1 MPLDGKDSKTK
12 TNVSADK
19 PTTAIDRRTAVKAG
33 GAAMMA
39 SLAGCIGGSGGGEG
53 GPIKVGL
60 LADRS
65 GSISVYGV
73 PMTSATELWQSEVND
88 NGGLLGREIELI
100 KPDPQSSNQQY
111 QNLARQLILEDNVD
125 VLMGGI
131 TSASREAIR
140 EDIVDENQQL
150 YFYPALYEGG
160 ICDEYVYMTGPT
172 PTQQLRPLVDYMM
185 ENFGSNVYTLAA
197 DYNFGQISALW
208 ADRYVSDNGGSIV
221 GEEFIP
227 LSVGDFGSTIDRV
240 ESADPDWIMSLLVG
254 NNHVSFFSQ
263 AESSGL
269 QKPMA
274 STVQIGASYEHKT
287 LSPPNL
293 EGMHSAWNYVE
304 ELPTDR
310 NQEFVDRF
318 YDMFP
323 DTQYINQHAQSQ
335 YISCLLYQAA
345 VEQAGTTD
353 QPEVNKALESG
364 ITVEAPQG
372 DVTVDP
378 ATHHLNHSITLN
390 RVTED
395 HSLEFINTTEG
406 VEPTWLQERCNL
418 ATESTWDDPVSEF
431 YQPE

>member
-1 MPLDGKDSKTK
+1 MVSYDSAAADDGE
-12 TNVSADK
+12 SAD
-19 PTTAIDRRTAVKAG
+19 TTTRAIDRRTALKAG
-33 GAAMMA
+33 GTAMIA
-39 SLAGCIGGSGGGEG
+39 SLAGCTGQSGGGDS
-53 GPIKVGL
+53 GPIQVGL
-60 LADRS
+60 LADRT
-65 GSISVYGV
+65 GAISVYGV
-73 PMTSATELWQSEVND
+73 PMTSAAKLWQSEVNN
-88 NGGLLGREIELI
+88 NGGLLGRDVEII
-100 KPDPQSSNQQY
+100 NPDPQSDNQQY

-140 EDIVDENQQL
+140 TDIIDENQQL

-172 PTQQLRPLVDYMM
+172 PTQQLRPLVDYMV
-185 ENFGSNVYTLAA
+185 EEFGGNVYTLAA

-208 ADRYVSDNGGSIV
+208 ADRYVQDRGGSIV

-274 STVQIGASYEHKT
+274 STVQVGASYEHKT

-293 EGMHSAWNYVE
+293 EGMHSAWNYLE

-318 YDMFP
+318 YEMFP
-323 DTQYINQHAQSQ
+323 ETQYINQHAESQ
-335 YISCLLYQAA
+335 YVSCLLYEAA
-345 VEQAGTTD
+345 VEEAGTTEQTD
-353 QPEVNKALESG
+353 VNDVLESG
-364 ITVEAPQG
+364 ISVEAPQG
-372 DVTVDP
+372 TVAVDP
-378 ATHHLNHSITLN
+378 ATHHLNHSITLT
-390 RVTED
+390 RVKED
-395 HSLEFINTTEG
+395 HSLEFLGTTEG
-406 VEPTWLQERCNL
+406 VEPTWLQERCSL
-418 ATESTWDDPVSEF
+418 DSESTWDDPTSEF
-431 YQPE
+431 FQPN

>member
-1 MPLDGKDSKTK
+1 MVSYDSAAADDGE
-12 TNVSADK
+12 SAD
-19 PTTAIDRRTAVKAG
+19 TTTGAIDRRTALKAG
-33 GAAMMA
+33 GTAMIA
-39 SLAGCIGGSGGGEG
+39 SLAGCTGQSGGGDS
-53 GPIKVGL
+53 GPIQVGL
-60 LADRS
+60 LADRT
-65 GSISVYGV
+65 GAISVYGV
-73 PMTSATELWQSEVND
+73 PMTSAAKLWQSEVNN
-88 NGGLLGREIELI
+88 NGGLLGRDVEII
-100 KPDPQSSNQQY
+100 NPDPQSDNQQY

-140 EDIVDENQQL
+140 TDIIDENQQL

-172 PTQQLRPLVDYMM
+172 PTQQLRPLVDYMV
-185 ENFGSNVYTLAA
+185 EEFGGNVYTLAA

-208 ADRYVSDNGGSIV
+208 ADRYVQDRGGSIV

-274 STVQIGASYEHKT
+274 STVQVGASYEHKT

-293 EGMHSAWNYVE
+293 EGMHSAWNYLE

-318 YDMFP
+318 YEMFP
-323 DTQYINQHAQSQ
+323 ETQYINQHAESQ
-335 YISCLLYQAA
+335 YVSCLLYEAA
-345 VEQAGTTD
+345 VEEAGTTEQTD
-353 QPEVNKALESG
+353 VNDVLESG
-364 ITVEAPQG
+364 ISVEAPQG
-372 DVTVDP
+372 TVAVDP
-378 ATHHLNHSITLN
+378 ATHHLNHSITLT
-390 RVTED
+390 RVKED
-395 HSLEFINTTEG
+395 HSLEFLGTTEG
-406 VEPTWLQERCNL
+406 VEPTWLQERCSL
-418 ATESTWDDPVSEF
+418 DSESTWDDPTSEF
-431 YQPE
+431 FQPN

>member
-1 MPLDGKDSKTK
+1 MTTYGSEGADDGASGD
-12 TNVSADK
+12 
-19 PTTAIDRRTAVKAG
+19 TTTGAVDRRTALKAG
-33 GAAMMA
+33 GTALIA
-39 SLAGCIGGSGGGEG
+39 SFAGCAGQGGGGDG
-53 GPIKVGL
+53 GPIQVGL
-60 LADRS
+60 LADRT

-73 PMTSATELWQSEVND
+73 PMTSAAQLWQSEVND
-88 NGGLLGREIELI
+88 NGGLLGREVELI
-100 KPDPQSSNQQY
+100 NPDPQSDNQQY
-111 QNLARQLILEDNVD
+111 QNLARQLILDDNVD

-140 EDIVDENQQL
+140 SDIVDENQQL

-172 PTQQLRPLVDYMM
+172 PTQQLRPLINYMV
-185 ENFGSNVYTLAA
+185 EEFGGNVYTLAA

-208 ADRYVSDNGGSIV
+208 ADRYVQDTGGSIV

-274 STVQIGASYEHKT
+274 STVQVGASYEHRT

-293 EGMHSAWNYVE
+293 EGMHSAWNYLE

-323 DTQYINQHAQSQ
+323 ETQYINQHAESQ
-335 YISCLLYQAA
+335 YISCLLYEAA
-345 VEQAGTTD
+345 VEEAGTTD
-353 QPEVNKALESG
+353 QSAVNDALESG
-364 ITVEAPQG
+364 ISVEAPQG
-372 DVTVDP
+372 TVAVDP
-378 ATHHLNHSITLN
+378 ETHHLVHNITLT
-390 RVTED
+390 RVEED
-395 HSLEFINTTEG
+395 HSLEFLGTTES
-406 VEPTWLQERCNL
+406 VEPTWLQERCSL
-418 ATESTWDDPVSEF
+418 ASESTWEDPTSEF
-431 YQPE
+431 FQPN

>member
-1 MPLDGKDSKTK
+1 MATYDSGGADDGASGDT
-12 TNVSADK
+12 TTSAVG
-19 PTTAIDRRTAVKAG
+19 RRTALKAG
-33 GAAMMA
+33 GTALIA
-39 SLAGCIGGSGGGEG
+39 SLAGCTGQSGGGDG
-53 GPIKVGL
+53 GPIQVGL
-60 LADRS
+60 LADRT

-73 PMTSATELWQSEVND
+73 PMTSAAQLWQSEVND
-88 NGGLLGREIELI
+88 NGGLLGREVELI
-100 KPDPQSSNQQY
+100 NPDPQSDNQQY
-111 QNLARQLILEDNVD
+111 QNLARRLILEDDVD

-140 EDIVDENQQL
+140 SDIIDENQQL

-172 PTQQLRPLVDYMM
+172 PTQQLRPLIDYMV
-185 ENFGSNVYTLAA
+185 EEFGSNVYTLAA

-208 ADRYVSDNGGSIV
+208 ADRYVQDNGGSIV

-274 STVQIGASYEHKT
+274 STVQVGASYEHKT

-293 EGMHSAWNYVE
+293 EGMHSAWNYLE

-323 DTQYINQHAQSQ
+323 DTQYINQHAESQ
-335 YISCLLYQAA
+335 YISCLLYEAA
-345 VEQAGTTD
+345 VEEAGTTD
-353 QPEVNKALESG
+353 QSAVNDVLESG
-364 ITVEAPQG
+364 ISVEAPQG
-372 DVTVDP
+372 TVAVDP
-378 ATHHLNHSITLN
+378 ATHHLTHSITLT
-390 RVTED
+390 RVEED
-395 HSLEFINTTEG
+395 HSLEFLGTTEN

-418 ATESTWDDPVSEF
+418 ASESTWDDPTSEF
-431 YQPE
+431 FQPN

>member
-1 MPLDGKDSKTK
+1 MATYGSEGADDG
-12 TNVSADK
+12 VSAD
-19 PTTAIDRRTAVKAG
+19 TTTGAIGRRTALKAG
-33 GAAMMA
+33 GTALIA
-39 SLAGCIGGSGGGEG
+39 SFAGCTGLGGGGDG
-53 GPIKVGL
+53 GAIQIGL
-60 LADRS
+60 LADRT
-65 GSISVYGV
+65 GPISVYGV
-73 PMTSATELWQSEVND
+73 PMTSAAQLWQSEVND
-88 NGGLLGREIELI
+88 NGGLLDREVEII
-100 KPDPQSSNQQY
+100 NPDPQSDNQQY

-160 ICDEYVYMTGPT
+160 VCDEYVYMTGPT
-172 PTQQLRPLVDYMM
+172 PTQQLRPLIDYMV
-185 ENFGSNVYTLAA
+185 EEFGGNVYTLAA

-208 ADRYVSDNGGSIV
+208 ADRYVQDNGGSIV

-227 LSVGDFGSTIDRV
+227 LSVGNFGSTIDRV

-274 STVQIGASYEHKT
+274 STVQVGASYEHKT

-293 EGMHSAWNYVE
+293 EGMHSAWNYLE

-318 YDMFP
+318 YEMFP
-323 DTQYINQHAQSQ
+323 ETQYINQHAQSQ
-335 YISCLLYQAA
+335 YVSCLLYGAA
-345 VEQAGTTD
+345 VEEAGTTD
-353 QPEVNKALESG
+353 QPEVNDVLESG
-364 ITVEAPQG
+364 ISVEAPQG
-372 DVTVDP
+372 TATVDP
-378 ATHHLNHSITLN
+378 ATHHLAHSITLT
-390 RVTED
+390 RVEED
-395 HSLEFINTTEG
+395 HSLEFLGTTEG
-406 VEPTWLQERCNL
+406 VEPTWLQERCSL
-418 ATESTWDDPVSEF
+418 ASESTWDDPTSEF
-431 YQPE
+431 FQPN

>member
-1 MPLDGKDSKTK
+1 MATYDSE
-12 TNVSADK
+12 VADDDASAD
-19 PTTAIDRRTAVKAG
+19 TTTSAINRRTALKTGGTALIASFAGCTGLTGGSDG
-33 GAAMMA
+33 GA
-39 SLAGCIGGSGGGEG
+39 IQ
-53 GPIKVGL
+53 IGL
-60 LADRS
+60 LADQT

-73 PMTSATELWQSEVND
+73 PMTSAAQLWQSEVND
-88 NGGLLGREIELI
+88 NGGLLDREVEII
-100 KPDPQSSNQQY
+100 NPDPQSDNQQY

-140 EDIVDENQQL
+140 TDIVDENQQL

-160 ICDEYVYMTGPT
+160 VCDEYVYMTGPT
-172 PTQQLRPLVDYMM
+172 PTQQLRPLIDYMT
-185 ENFGSNVYTLAA
+185 EEFGSNVYTLAA

-208 ADRYVSDNGGSIV
+208 AERYVQDNGGSIV

-274 STVQIGASYEHKT
+274 STVQVGASYEHKT

-293 EGMHSAWNYVE
+293 EGMHSAWNYLE

-318 YDMFP
+318 YEMFP
-323 DTQYINQHAQSQ
+323 DTQYINQHAQGQ
-335 YISCLLYQAA
+335 YVSCLLYEAA
-345 VEQAGTTD
+345 VEEAGTTD
-353 QPEVNKALESG
+353 QPEVNDALESG
-364 ITVEAPQG
+364 ISVEAPQG
-372 DVTVDP
+372 TATVDP
-378 ATHHLNHSITLN
+378 ATHHLAHSITLT
-390 RVTED
+390 RVEED
-395 HSLEFINTTEG
+395 HSLEFLGTTEN
-406 VEPTWLQERCNL
+406 VEPTWLQERCSL
-418 ATESTWDDPVSEF
+418 DSESTWDDPTSEF
-431 YQPE
+431 FQPN

>member
-1 MPLDGKDSKTK
+1 MVAGSIDNSGEKTS
-12 TNVSADK
+12 TS
-19 PTTAIDRRTAVKAG
+19 TATDRINRRTALKTG
-33 GAAMMA
+33 GAALLA
-39 SLAGCIGGSGGGEG
+39 SLAGCSGGSTGGGG
-53 GPIKVGL
+53 GPIQVGL
-60 LADRS
+60 LADRT
-65 GSISVYGV
+65 GAISVYGT
-73 PMTSATELWQSEVND
+73 PMNNATQLWQSEVND
-88 NGGLLGREIELI
+88 NDGLLGREVEVNN
-100 KPDPQSSNQQY
+100 PDPQSDNQQY
-111 QNLARQLILEDNVD
+111 QNLARQLILDDNVD

-172 PTQQLRPLVDYMM
+172 PTQQLLPLIEYMVD
-185 ENFGSNVYTLAA
+185 EFGGDVYTLAA

-208 ADRYVSDNGGSIV
+208 ANRYVEDNGGSIV

-227 LSVGDFGSTIDRV
+227 LSVSDFGSTIDRV
-240 ESADPDWIMSLLVG
+240 ESEDPDWIMSLLVG

-263 AESSGL
+263 AESAGL

-293 EGMHSAWNYVE
+293 EGMHSTWNYLE

-310 NQEFVDRF
+310 NEAFVDRF
-318 YDMFP
+318 YEMFP
-323 DTQYINQHAQSQ
+323 ETQYINQHAESQ
-335 YISCLLYQAA
+335 YVSCLLYEAA
-345 VEQAGTTD
+345 VEEAGTTE
-353 QPEVNKALESG
+353 QPEVNEALESG

-372 DVTVDP
+372 DVALDP
-378 ATHHLNHSITLN
+378 ATHHLVHSMSLT

-395 HSLEFINTTEG
+395 HNLEFIEESDPI
-406 VEPTWLQERCNL
+406 EPSWLQERCSL
-418 ATESTWDDPVSEF
+418 GTESTWEEPTSEF
-431 YQPE
+431 FQPN

>member
-1 MPLDGKDSKTK
+1 MRQTSNRGKDTASTAD
-12 TNVSADK
+12 TDTGIVS
-19 PTTAIDRRTAVKAG
+19 RRTAIKAG
-33 GAAMMA
+33 GAALLT
-39 SLAGCIGGSGGGEG
+39 SLAGCSGGSTGGSGG
-53 GPIKVGL
+53 PIQVGL
-60 LADRS
+60 LADRT
-65 GSISVYGV
+65 GSISVYGI
-73 PMTSATELWQSEVND
+73 PMTSAAQLWQSEVND
-88 NGGLLGREIELI
+88 NGGLLGRDVELI
-100 KPDPQSSNQQY
+100 NPDPQSENQQY
-111 QNLARQLILEDNVD
+111 QNLARQLILDDNVD

-172 PTQQLRPLVDYMM
+172 PTQQLRPLVEYMIN
-185 ENFGSNVYTLAA
+185 EFGGDVYTLAA
-197 DYNFGQISALW
+197 DYNFGQISAVW
-208 ADRYVSDNGGSIV
+208 ADRYVSDMGGSII

-240 ESADPDWIMSLLVG
+240 EQEDPDWIMSLLVG

-263 AESSGL
+263 AESTGL

-293 EGMHSAWNYVE
+293 EGMHSTWNYLE

-310 NQEFVDRF
+310 NDAFVDRF
-318 YDMFP
+318 YEMFP
-323 DTQYINQHAQSQ
+323 DTQYINQHAESQ

-345 VEQAGTTD
+345 VEQAGTTE
-353 QPEVNKALESG
+353 QPEVNEALESG

-372 DVTVDP
+372 DVAVDP
-378 ATHHLNHSITLN
+378 ATHHLNHSMALT
-390 RVTED
+390 RVRED
-395 HSLEFINTTEG
+395 HSLEFIETTDAI
-406 VEPTWLQERCNL
+406 EPTWLQERCNL
-418 ATESTWDDPVSEF
+418 ATESTWEEPTSEF
-431 YQPE
+431 LQPN

>member
-1 MPLDGKDSKTK
+1 
-12 TNVSADK
+12 V
-19 PTTAIDRRTAVKAG
+19 
-33 GAAMMA
+33 
-39 SLAGCIGGSGGGEG
+39 
-53 GPIKVGL
+53 
-60 LADRS
+60 
-65 GSISVYGV
+65 
-73 PMTSATELWQSEVND
+73 
-88 NGGLLGREIELI
+88 ELI
-100 KPDPQSSNQQY
+100 NPDPQSDNQQY
-111 QNLARQLILEDNVD
+111 QNLARRLILEDDVD

-140 EDIVDENQQL
+140 SDIIDENQQL

-172 PTQQLRPLVDYMM
+172 PTQQLRPLIDYMV
-185 ENFGSNVYTLAA
+185 EEFGSNVYTLAA

-208 ADRYVSDNGGSIV
+208 ADRYVQDNGGSIV

-274 STVQIGASYEHKT
+274 STVQVGASYEHKT

-293 EGMHSAWNYVE
+293 EGMHSAWNYLE

-323 DTQYINQHAQSQ
+323 DTQYINQHAESQ
-335 YISCLLYQAA
+335 YISCLLYEAA
-345 VEQAGTTD
+345 VEEAGTTD
-353 QPEVNKALESG
+353 QSAVNDVLESG
-364 ITVEAPQG
+364 ISVEAPQG
-372 DVTVDP
+372 TVAVDP
-378 ATHHLNHSITLN
+378 ATHHLTHSITLT
-390 RVTED
+390 RVEED
-395 HSLEFINTTEG
+395 HSLEFLGTTEN

-418 ATESTWDDPVSEF
+418 ASESTWDDPTSEF
-431 YQPE
+431 FQPN